1 MKRREWE
8 GGVAGGEGG
17 TPEAGAM
24 PAQSQAAALQ
34 GQPQRQQ
41 WLLLRQFGPSAL
53 RILFAKYPVV
63 AAYLGERD

>member
-1 MKRREWE
+1 
-8 GGVAGGEGG
+8 
-17 TPEAGAM
+17 M

-63 AAYLGERD
+63 AAHWEWMTKLRFMAN

>member
-1 MKRREWE
+1 M
-8 GGVAGGEGG
+8 GGL
-17 TPEAGAM
+17 PEAGAM

-53 RILFAKYPVV
+53 RILFTKYPVV
-63 AAYLGERD
+63 AVH